1 MKQAR
6 KYFLIALGIIAL
18 DQIVK
23 IIVKLNMVMGQAG
36 QIKILGNFFKLYF
49 IENNGAA
56 FGFTISNMIRG
67 MGGDMSEET
76 GKLIL
81 SVFSIIA
88 VIAIG
93 YVLFKL
99 ATHKSPLPYFVAMIF
114 GGALGNI
121 IDRTFY
127 GVFFASQND
136 YSGGLFHGR
145 VVDMFYIDLWRGVL
159 PEWIPVWGGEY
170 TALWPIFNIADAA
183 ISIGIVVVLVFQ
195 GKFFKMDED
204 ARKPAATNLDK
215 ASSVDSQVTETNF
228 SATLENVN
236 QIEEETKETPLAKPS
251 DE

>member
-88 VIAIG
+88 VIAIAP
-93 YVLFKL
+93 VKNI
-99 ATHKSPLPYFVAMIF
+99 TNRDELPPKDGRPTSINIDINPSSSSKIRLIVHFVI
-114 GGALGNI
+114 LRDI
-121 IDRTFY
+121 I
-127 GVFFASQND
+127 
-136 YSGGLFHGR
+136 
-145 VVDMFYIDLWRGVL
+145 
-159 PEWIPVWGGEY
+159 
-170 TALWPIFNIADAA
+170 
-183 ISIGIVVVLVFQ
+183 
-195 GKFFKMDED
+195 
-204 ARKPAATNLDK
+204 
-215 ASSVDSQVTETNF
+215 
-228 SATLENVN
+228 
-236 QIEEETKETPLAKPS
+236 
-251 DE
+251 